1 MDKTRWYH
9 SLRWKLALSYIF
21 VSLAPLVFF
30 YSTVLTRIEE
40 HYVTDRQ
47 NTLLYLADFESN
59 LLIGSNYFDTLDEG
73 PRTTF
78 LNRVINERA
87 SDGGYRIIVFDDRFR
102 VIKDTNMVQTGNTLI
117 VPEVVIAMTDR
128 NNSGINRDEM
138 AIYAAAAMID
148 SEGNHIGVVL
158 LSESVDEVFASLDA
172 IQQMIFL
179 YTLFT
184 IAIVCVLVLFASQLL
199 LDPLKGILSVVQ
211 RMSEG
216 HLNQRIPVKGRSEYS
231 QLATAFNDMAKKLE
245 RVEKAREEFVSN
257 VSHELK
263 TPLSSIKV
271 LSESILLQD
280 EVPIETHKEF
290 LQDITSE
297 VDRMTVIVN
306 DLLNLVKLDNREHGF
321 NSAPL
326 ELNRLVDDIIKRL
339 MPLAEQKQIELTYE
353 ILREVI
359 LDADEVKLSLAIS
372 NIVENGI
379 KYTPDEGAVKVTVDS
394 DHQNAFITIQDTGI
408 GIPEE
413 EQALIFNR
421 FYRVDKTRDR
431 DTGGTGLGLAI
442 SHSAVLLHNG
452 SLRLNSTP
460 EEGSTFIIRLPLR
473 RAVI

>member
-1 MDKTRWYH
+1 MDKIRWYH
-9 SLRWKLALSYIF
+9 SLRWKLALSYIL

-30 YSTVLTRIEE
+30 YSTVLNRIEG
-40 HYVTDRQ
+40 HYISQRQ
-47 NTLLYLADFESN
+47 IALLYSADFESN
-59 LLIGSNYFDTLDEG
+59 ILVSVNYFDTLTEG

-78 LNRVINERA
+78 LNNAITDRSSAGSHRT
-87 SDGGYRIIVFDDRFR
+87 IVFDDRFT

-117 VPEVVIAMTDR
+117 VPEVVIAMTER
-128 NNSGINRDEM
+128 NNTGINREEM
-138 AIYAAAAMID
+138 AIYAAAAMVD
-148 SEGNHIGVVL
+148 SDGNHIGVVL
-158 LSESVDEVFASLDA
+158 LSESVEDVFASLDA
-172 IQQMIFL
+172 IQQTIFL
-179 YTLFT
+179 YTFFA
-184 IAIVCVLVLFASQLL
+184 IAIVCILVLFASQLL
-199 LDPLKGILSVVQ
+199 LDPLKGILGVVQ

-216 HLNQRIPVKGRSEYS
+216 HLNQRIPVKGKSEYS
-231 QLATAFNDMAKKLE
+231 QLATSFNDMARKLE

-271 LSESILLQD
+271 LSDSILLQD

-321 NSAPL
+321 NAEPMD
-326 ELNRLVDDIIKRL
+326 LNSLVKDIMKRL
-339 MPLAEQKQIELTYE
+339 TPLAEQKQIELVYE
-353 ILREVI
+353 EQRQVDLE
-359 LDADEVKLSLAIS
+359 ADELKLSLAIS

-379 KYTPDEGAVKVTVDS
+379 KYTPDGGTVKVTVDS

-413 EQALIFNR
+413 EQGLIFNR

-431 DTGGTGLGLAI
+431 DTGGTGLGLPI

-452 SLRLNSTP
+452 SLRLSSTP

-473 RAVI
+473 RIVV

>member
-1 MDKTRWYH
+1 MDKVRWYH
-9 SLRWKLALSYIF
+9 SLRCKLALSYIL

-30 YSTVLTRIEE
+30 YSTVLARIESYYINE
-40 HYVTDRQ
+40 RQ
-47 NTLLYLADFESN
+47 GTLLYLADIESN
-59 LLIGSNYFDTLDEG
+59 ILVNNNYFEFIG
-73 PRTTF
+73 EPRGA
-78 LNRVINERA
+78 VADQAIGARA
-87 SDGGYRIIVFDDRFR
+87 STGGYRTIVFDDKFR

-117 VPEVVIAMTDR
+117 VPEVVIAMMDR
-128 NNSGINRDEM
+128 NNSGINREEM

-148 SEGNHIGVVL
+148 SNGDHVGVVL
-158 LSESVDEVFASLDA
+158 LSESIEEVFASLEA
-172 IQQMIFL
+172 IQQMILF
-179 YTLFT
+179 YTFFA
-184 IAIVCVLVLFASQLL
+184 IAIVGVLVIFASQLL
-199 LDPLKGILSVVQ
+199 LDPLKGIVSVVQ

-216 HLNQRIPVKGRSEYS
+216 YLNQRIPVKGKSEYS
-231 QLATAFNDMAKKLE
+231 QLATVFNDMAKKLE

-306 DLLNLVKLDNREHGF
+306 DLLDLVKLDSREHGF
-321 NSAPL
+321 NASPI
-326 ELNRLVDDIIKRL
+326 ELNHLVEDILKRL
-339 MPLAEQKQIELTYE
+339 QPIADQKQIELSYE
-353 ILREVI
+353 DLRQTTIE
-359 LDADEVKLSLAIS
+359 ADEVKLSLAIS

-379 KYTPDEGAVKVTVDS
+379 KYTPNEGSVTVTVDS

-452 SLRLNSTP
+452 SLRLSSKT

-473 RAVI
+473 RAAI